1 VKVRNALCEV
11 GHYGKWA
18 YTLARCIT
26 KAGGWN
32 QLVAKT
38 AAYGPAQIAKLSLA
52 KTITSRSMWVVT
64 GAIAAI

>member
-1 VKVRNALCEV
+1 MVRNALCAV

-26 KAGGWN
+26 RAGGWN

-52 KTITSRSMWVVT
+52 KTITSRSMWWVT
-64 GAIAAI
+64 GIIATV